1 MIKNAYLSI
10 KKNVGKTILL
20 FIIMLMIA
28 NLIIAGLSIKSATQ
42 KSIDSLRTSLGNEV
56 TLTTNFRNMMKD
68 REQGQAISDI
78 ATSITI
84 EMADQLK
91 SLKYVSSYNYNIST
105 SASSDTLSPI
115 ELESTSQTD
124 EMQRDMPSNNF
135 SSQSQSSGDFTI
147 EVNSTMEN
155 LDAFTSQSSNLIE
168 GRLLTDE
175 DSGTNNCVIETSL
188 ATENSLAV
196 GDTISVNTTV
206 GDQTITKELTIV
218 GIYEIETT
226 QIGGPNRSNPVNTIY
241 TDINVGQ
248 ELTGNTTDITSASY
262 YLDDPEN
269 VEAFKTL
276 AQSKTD
282 IDFET
287 FTLDAN
293 DQMYTRNA
301 SNLENTES
309 FATIFLVVVIVA
321 GSAILCLILILT
333 IRNRYYEFGVF
344 LSLGQSKLK
353 IMGQQLIEIG
363 TIALVA
369 FVLSLGTGKIV
380 SNVVSNMLV
389 NNQSDTEMRMEI
401 RGESV
406 NTFSSDDTTDIASE
420 GTDKA
425 MGGSMFND
433 ALNAP
438 ESEELD
444 VSLTT
449 QTTLQLA
456 GITTM
461 ICIVSTLI
469 PSIYVLRLTPREILV
484 RKDG

>member
-147 EVNSTMEN
+147 EANSTMEN

-175 DSGTNNCVIETSL
+175 DSETNNCVIETSL

-276 AQSKTD
+276 AQSKTN

-369 FVLSLGTGKIV
+369 FVLSLGTGKMV

-433 ALNAP
+433 VLNAP